1 MRTYILAAFYFLFLI
16 AIAPYLLFCMLTGGR
31 DQVIRL
37 GRWVIRLGCR
47 FLGISVEV
55 SGLDRVAQAPA
66 CIFMANHLSFLDG
79 PIVAMIIPRPVRII
93 LKKSIFRVP
102 VLGMAMRFVD
112 FVSVDRRGV
121 RGGQRSL
128 LKAADLMRRKG
139 YSFLVFPEGTRS
151 RDGSMQVFRRGGF
164 FLALNA
170 RTPIVPVAIRGS
182 YELMPRGQW
191 HARPGVIRIAF
202 GEPIPVEG
210 YAREAM
216 GELMEKVREAILSTA
231 SEGER

>member
-1 MRTYILAAFYFLFLI
+1 MRTYLLAAFYVFFLL
-16 AIAPYLLFCMLTGGR
+16 AIVPYVLFCMLTGRR
-31 DQVIRL
+31 DQLIRL
-37 GRWVIRLGCR
+37 GRWAIRFSCR
-47 FLGISVEV
+47 FLRIQVEV
-55 SGLDRVAQAPA
+55 SGLDRIDPA
-66 CIFMANHLSFLDG
+66 TTYIFMPNHLSFLDG
-79 PIVAMIIPRPVRII
+79 PIVAMVIPRPVRII

-102 VLGMAMRFVD
+102 VLGMTMRFVG
-112 FVSVDRRGV
+112 FVPVDRRGV

-151 RDGSMQVFRRGGF
+151 RDGSLQAFRRGGF

-170 RTPIVPVAIRGS
+170 RTPIVPVAISGS
-182 YELMPRGQW
+182 YDLMPRGRW
-191 HARPGVIRIAF
+191 HARPGVVRIAF

-231 SEGER
+231 GGGER